1 MSSRQKI
8 RAIRSMIAEAQ
19 RKLAAAKSPA
29 ERPSELLAAALS
41 SIDDLLLDL
50 PTLEHPR
57 DPLFAATKKRLP
69 N

>member
-29 ERPSELLAAALS
+29 ERPLELLAAALS

-57 DPLFAATKKRLP
+57 DRLLAATKKRLP